1 MELGIGVGDGSRRS
15 LGDDRHCIAA
25 AQDQELVSGVKTGKS
40 VHITD
45 PGPTDKHPDA
55 ANPDIS
61 VLPLTDAGGLPTF
74 KYPFSLKNKRIYEG
88 GWSREVTV

>member
-1 MELGIGVGDGSRRS
+1 ML
-15 LGDDRHCIAA
+15 L
-25 AQDQELVSGVKTGKS
+25 
-40 VHITD
+40 
-45 PGPTDKHPDA
+45 PGPTDKRLDA